1 MKQKQK
7 EMKTDKVVT
16 NTVTSMI
23 NNEGIIPQRT
33 VVNTCKTICAER
45 LELVPDDIP
54 LALETQIFPVN
65 NHGDGNCLPRC
76 ASLFMY
82 GIEDHH
88 SEIRRKIAKE
98 LEENSEYYLDDK
110 SFEKGRNPNGRRAAT
125 SVFAS
130 FSDHYFAEKLN
141 TDEIRN
147 IFVLEVNEISKP
159 KTWMGIWQISCL
171 PNILYFPVVSVCL
184 SHGTNNVKYDMHRVF
199 YPRDERL
206 HCRRPVHILW
216 TNTNGPVHI

>member
-16 NTVTSMI
+16 NTVTSMN

-76 ASLFMY
+76 ASLFLY

-159 KTWMGIWQISCL
+159 KTWMGMWQISCL
-171 PNILYFPVVSVCL
+171 PNILYFPVVS
-184 SHGTNNVKYDMHRVF
+184 F
-199 YPRDERL
+199 
-206 HCRRPVHILW
+206 LW
-216 TNTNGPVHI
+216 